1 MFSREEK
8 KQLNTLFFQQFTQHM
23 SSHKI
28 VGGGG
33 KNWDAYKTGIKGLY
47 FRILTQPKVTLA
59 IDLQFKYESIR
70 ELVYDQFCE
79 LRRLLASEWNEE
91 PLYEKNTVY
100 ISGEPLSR
108 ISVSLDSVYF
118 YNQEEWPEIME
129 WLEHKLVGLDSFW
142 DTTGDILKDLV
153 R

>member
-1 MFSREEK
+1 M
-8 KQLNTLFFQQFTQHM
+8 FFQQFTQHM

-59 IDLQFKYESIR
+59 IDLQFKDESIR

-108 ISVSLDSVYF
+108 ISVSLESAYF

>member
-1 MFSREEK
+1 M
-8 KQLNTLFFQQFTQHM
+8 FFQQFTQHM

-59 IDLQFKYESIR
+59 IDLQFKDESIR

-79 LRRLLASEWNEE
+79 LRRLLASAWNEE

-118 YNQEEWPEIME
+118 YNQEEWPEILE